1 MTPSACAPR
10 LPEILDAT
18 TPGLEVEL
26 KFWVDELRL
35 ARFLRLAE
43 PHVAPEVHDAAR
55 PVAWA
60 RTTYLDTDRLD
71 YFRSGGSARSPR
83 LRLRIREY
91 AASRHLWE
99 APLLTGLCF
108 LELKQSEAALR
119 RKVRWCAPAG
129 VIRTLVASAGLVPP
143 GVEAP
148 AAILERLRADRPS
161 PIATTWY
168 RRRSWTAPGVRITV
182 DDPVL
187 LCRTAHAG
195 APGLPA
201 APADVVDVLPRKV
214 LEVKLADGM
223 PGWLRDAIVSLPAPR
238 PVSKFALAVE
248 AVRVTSASAGGV
260 LQRAP

>member
-1 MTPSACAPR
+1 VASVACFSLPVDSSEPTPP
-10 LPEILDAT
+10 
-18 TPGLEVEL
+18 LEVEL
-26 KFWVDELRL
+26 KFWVDDLRL
-35 ARFLRLAE
+35 ARFLKLAE

-60 RTTYLDTDRLD
+60 RTTYLDTSSFD
-71 YFRSGGSARSPR
+71 YFRSGADARHPR

-119 RKVRWCAPAG
+119 RKVRWCAPDAL
-129 VIRTLVASAGLVPP
+129 IRTLVASAGLVPP
-143 GVEAP
+143 GVDAP
-148 AAILERLRADRPS
+148 AAIVRRLRLDHPT
-161 PIATTWY
+161 PVATTWY
-168 RRRSWTAPGVRITV
+168 RRCSFVAPGVRITV

-187 LCRTAHAG
+187 LCRPAHAG

-214 LEVKLADGM
+214 LEVKLTDGM
-223 PGWLRDAIVSLPAPR
+223 PAWLQDAVRTLPAPR

-248 AVRVTSASAGGV
+248 AVRVTSGLGRTAGG
-260 LQRAP
+260 